1 MAMSVAETSV
11 DESPVDEPPIDEL
24 AGLAT
29 APVARACRNCAFFRN
44 DAAYLERELEGL
56 RIMGSGYASVRAED
70 GVCLRHDRY
79 LSAWAVCGEFQA
91 RQANP

>member
-1 MAMSVAETSV
+1 MSVAEMT
-11 DESPVDEPPIDEL
+11 VDEPTVDEPNIDKPTGP
-24 AGLAT
+24 AK

-44 DAAYLERELEGL
+44 DAAYLERELKGL
-56 RIMGSGYASVRAED
+56 SIMSSGYASVRAED

-79 LSAWAVCGEFQA
+79 LSAWASCGEFRA